1 MDLYKILKVSAIGL
15 SLLGIVFVLLILS
28 DVLSGIDMILYNAYV
43 VLFIIISS
51 VLYFGL
57 KNMFSDKSNLM
68 TTLKMIGSFLGLFA
82 LCFILASGE
91 ETLMREGKILSA
103 TSSKFIGAAL
113 FMFYSLIIIASG
125 TMLFFGFIKTENN
138 LTWQEDHH
146 QKLMQDQ
153 WLTLLSYY

>member
-43 VLFIIISS
+43 VLFIIVSS

-68 TTLKMIGSFLGLFA
+68 TTLKMIGSFLGLFT

-125 TMLFFGFIKTENN
+125 TMLFFGFKNR
-138 LTWQEDHH
+138 
-146 QKLMQDQ
+146 K
-153 WLTLLSYY
+153 

>member
-82 LCFILASGE
+82 LCFIIASGE

-125 TMLFFGFIKTENN
+125 TMLFFGFKNR
-138 LTWQEDHH
+138 
-146 QKLMQDQ
+146 K
-153 WLTLLSYY
+153 

>member
-68 TTLKMIGSFLGLFA
+68 NTLKMIGSFLGLFA

-125 TMLFFGFIKTENN
+125 TMLFFGFKNR
-138 LTWQEDHH
+138 
-146 QKLMQDQ
+146 K
-153 WLTLLSYY
+153 

>member
-28 DVLSGIDMILYNAYV
+28 DVLSGIDMILYNAYI

-125 TMLFFGFIKTENN
+125 TMLFFGFFKNR
-138 LTWQEDHH
+138 
-146 QKLMQDQ
+146 K
-153 WLTLLSYY
+153 